1 MKFLLLNFR
10 VVVKRIVFVG
20 MLSFIENVFVVKRV
34 WNKVKK
40 DFEVLVGVCK
50 RIIVG
55 DFFEYYKFFYL
66 KNVI

>member
-20 MLSFIENVFVVKRV
+20 MLSFIENVFVAKRV

-40 DFEVLVGVCK
+40 DFEVLVWVCK

-55 DFFEYYKFFYL
+55 DFFKYYKFFYL